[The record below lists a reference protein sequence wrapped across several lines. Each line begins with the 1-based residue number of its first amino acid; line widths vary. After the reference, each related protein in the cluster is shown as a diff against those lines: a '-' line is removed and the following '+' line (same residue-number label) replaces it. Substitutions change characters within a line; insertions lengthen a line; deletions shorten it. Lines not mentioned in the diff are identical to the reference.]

1 MLMSK
6 PTQWR
11 RSIRA
16 VVVVLLAALLPLTA
30 EAATNQG
37 TGDVAG
43 DGSALTDSNVFTV
56 LSTGGALTLVK
67 RAFLNDG
74 TALASGATVPTGTLV
89 KFMIYVNNSSSIA
102 INDVSMRDVLA
113 ALFAYQG
120 GTIKID
126 NSVANCAAASCT
138 GPEEAAIYAAADAAS
153 ALTDAVDADTA
164 TYTAGTT
171 TIDAGNQNAANG
183 QLNAAANRVLALL
196 FTVQVQ

>member
-1 MLMSK
+1 MFMSMTKQARHCIVGACAMLVA
-6 PTQWR
+6 
-11 RSIRA
+11 I
-16 VVVVLLAALLPLTA
+16 VLPLTA
-30 EAATNQG
+30 QAATNQG

-43 DGSALTDSNVFTV
+43 DGSALTDSNVFTL

-67 RAFLNDG
+67 RAFLSGG

-89 KFMIYVNNSSSIA
+89 KFMIYVNNMSSIA

-113 ALFAYQG
+113 ALFVYQG

-138 GPEEAAIYAAADAAS
+138 APEEAAIYAAVDAAG

-171 TIDAGNQNAANG
+171 TIDAGNEHAANG
-183 QLNAAANRVLALL
+183 QLNAAANSVLALL